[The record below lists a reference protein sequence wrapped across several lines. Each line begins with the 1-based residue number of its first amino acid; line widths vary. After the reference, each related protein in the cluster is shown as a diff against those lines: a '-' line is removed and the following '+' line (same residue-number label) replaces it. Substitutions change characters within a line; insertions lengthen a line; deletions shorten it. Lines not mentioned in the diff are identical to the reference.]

1 VNAYA
6 GKTALVTGAA
16 SGIGRATAQ
25 RLARDWP
32 ELILV
37 DKDSAGLSAAA
48 AAIADCGG
56 QVTTETIDLSE
67 PAGLAAAAADLA
79 RRHQIDLLV
88 NNAGIGYAATTIETT
103 MEQWDQTLAVDLTA
117 VFVLCQAVLPGMI
130 TRGHGTIVNVASA
143 GGLVG
148 LRQRVA
154 YCAAKAGVI
163 GLTRAIAADHAMQGI
178 RVNAIAPGTVASEW
192 IGKILATDP
201 DPESARKRMEMR
213 QLDGRMGTPAEVA
226 EGIAF
231 LASPEA
237 RFVNG
242 SVFVM
247 DAGLTA
253 V

>member
-1 VNAYA
+1 MNAYA

-48 AAIADCGG
+48 AAVTDGG
-56 QVTTETIDLSE
+56 GRVTAETIDLSE
-67 PAGLAAAAADLA
+67 SAGLVAAAADLA

-88 NNAGIGYAATTIETT
+88 NNAGIGYAATTIDTT
-103 MEQWDQTLAVDLTA
+103 MEQWDRTLAVDLTA

-130 TRGHGTIVNVASA
+130 ARGFGNIVNVASA

-201 DPESARKRMEMR
+201 DPDSARKRMEMR